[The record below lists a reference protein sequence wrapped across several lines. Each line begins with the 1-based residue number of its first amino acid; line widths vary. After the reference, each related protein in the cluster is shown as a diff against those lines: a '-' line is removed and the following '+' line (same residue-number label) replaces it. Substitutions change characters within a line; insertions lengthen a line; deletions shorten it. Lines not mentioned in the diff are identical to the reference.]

1 MKACFQCQGK
11 LGLAI
16 RDAIY
21 GTAAGGGLTSTS
33 ARLGAKIVTSW
44 SNPKGMLNLKS
55 SVFLLAAVPNFD
67 FCGREDFVAL
77 HVAMTNM

>member
-1 MKACFQCQGK
+1 VHAT
-11 LGLAI
+11 
-16 RDAIY
+16 Y
-21 GTAAGGGLTSTS
+21 GRAAGGLTSIS

-67 FCGREDFVAL
+67 SVDTRTFSRF
-77 HVAMTNM
+77 MSP